1 MILFPWQTSKR
12 RTEVSLRFLD
22 RERNN
27 TLMRHLARRKYASK
41 ASATIISSVDFSDIS
56 KKKLCAVEQP
66 ACFKVSAKIFIFP
79 CSGVIARKSQIFALG
94 VYVVRTQKNQNPS
107 ASIVEEVWI
116 RPSRVSG
123 GGSDHRRAD
132 GGRYAHRSLL
142 PLPSSRGSRAGH
154 HQPVSCSRSIAAAA
168 G

>member
-56 KKKLCAVEQP
+56 KKSYVRLNNQP
-66 ACFKVSAKIFIFP
+66 ALKYL
-79 CSGVIARKSQIFALG
+79 RKSLFSFA
-94 VYVVRTQKNQNPS
+94 VV
-107 ASIVEEVWI
+107 
-116 RPSRVSG
+116 
-123 GGSDHRRAD
+123 
-132 GGRYAHRSLL
+132 
-142 PLPSSRGSRAGH
+142 
-154 HQPVSCSRSIAAAA
+154 
-168 G
+168 